1 MKKYDGNMMKVGK
14 IPVLEI
20 GERWYYNEKIWA
32 QNGSPDSLLQKE
44 DGTFMKKQEAYRV
57 GFYILGLLILAM
69 GLTLNTK
76 AGLGVSPIISV
87 SYSISTIFHLNFGDM
102 TLMLYSL
109 FVVAELFLHRIR
121 EKRRGVYGDEALAP
135 ARKKDKKLI
144 LLMDILQIP
153 LSLVFT
159 RLLNVFGSLLPDF
172 SPDTEGLQ
180 KLPLRLLV
188 LILAIIFTGV
198 GASMSLS
205 MRIVP
210 NPGDGI
216 VQAIADCIHKNVGF
230 TKNCFDLFNITVTI
244 ILGLT
249 LAGHL
254 VGIGIGTV
262 LAVIGVGRIIAL
274 FQHLAGEKI
283 VELSGVEI

>member
-1 MKKYDGNMMKVGK
+1 MT
-14 IPVLEI
+14 
-20 GERWYYNEKIWA
+20 ERRGY
-32 QNGSPDSLLQKE
+32 
-44 DGTFMKKQEAYRV
+44 FMKKQNVYRIS
-57 GFYILGLLILAM
+57 FYILGLLILAM

-102 TLMLYSL
+102 TLVLYFV
-109 FVVAELFLHRIR
+109 FVVAELFLHSIR
-121 EKRRGVYGDEALAP
+121 ERRRSLHGEEALVH
-135 ARKKDKKLI
+135 ARKKDRKLI

-153 LSLVFT
+153 LSLIFT
-159 RLLNVFGSLLPDF
+159 RFLNVFGSLLPDF
-172 SPDTEGLQ
+172 APETGDIQDLF
-180 KLPLRLLV
+180 LRLLV
-188 LILAIIFTGV
+188 LLLAIIFTGI
-198 GASMSLS
+198 GAAMSLS

-230 TKNCFDLFNITVTI
+230 TKNCFDLFNITITL
-244 ILGLT
+244 ILGLI

-274 FQHLAGEKI
+274 FQKLAGEKI
-283 VELSGVEI
+283 VVLSGVET

>member
-1 MKKYDGNMMKVGK
+1 
-14 IPVLEI
+14 
-20 GERWYYNEKIWA
+20 
-32 QNGSPDSLLQKE
+32 
-44 DGTFMKKQEAYRV
+44 MKKQKVYRAC
-57 GFYILGLLILAM
+57 FYVLGLLILAM

-87 SYSISTIFHLNFGDM
+87 SYSISTIFQLNFGDM
-102 TLMLYSL
+102 TLVLYSI
-109 FVVAELFLHRIR
+109 FVVAELLLHSIR
-121 EKRRGVYGDEALAP
+121 ERRRRLKGEEALVQ
-135 ARKKDKKLI
+135 ARKKDMKLI
-144 LLMDILQIP
+144 LLMDVLQIP
-153 LSLVFT
+153 LSLIFT
-159 RLLNVFGSLLPDF
+159 RFLNVFGSLLPDF
-172 SPDTEGLQ
+172 SPDTEVFQ

-216 VQAIADCIHKNVGF
+216 VQAIADCVHKNVGF

-244 ILGLT
+244 ILGLSF
-249 LAGHL
+249 AGHL

-262 LAVIGVGRIIAL
+262 VAVIGVGRIIAL
-274 FQHLAGEKI
+274 FQFLAGEKM